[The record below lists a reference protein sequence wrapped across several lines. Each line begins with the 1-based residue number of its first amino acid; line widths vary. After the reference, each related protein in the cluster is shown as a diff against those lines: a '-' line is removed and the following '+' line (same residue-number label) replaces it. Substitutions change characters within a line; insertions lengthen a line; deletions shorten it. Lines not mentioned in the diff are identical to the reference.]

1 MPSLTTTQPFHIG
14 IGEPALDDLRARLR
28 RARHVRALRRLRGR
42 RTWEGGSDPD
52 YLDELIRYWRDE
64 YDWRRQ
70 ERELNLQSHYI
81 ASIDEARVHYVHEAG
96 LGTHPTPLLLLH
108 GWPDSFLR
116 YRKAIPHLIDAELDN
131 LREPTF
137 DVVVP
142 SLPGFGFTGVLP
154 PTTAIPD
161 IASSARLMHRLMTEI
176 LGYAKFMVAGGD
188 GGSAIA
194 QSMAIQFPASI
205 IGVHLTDIGWQ
216 GNTQTESLTGVER
229 KYLDAAKRRFL
240 EDGAYVGVHA
250 TLPRALAAGLNDSP
264 LGLASWIVD
273 RFHSWADTPRHFE
286 EGFGRDELLTNISIY
301 WFTQTIQS
309 SIYGYLA
316 ETRQPSLGTKDFVDQ
331 PVGLAFFPRDL
342 AGPPPRRLAERTL
355 NVVRWTE
362 MTGGGHFGA
371 WERPREYAADLK
383 NFMASLEDLLLTQDT
398 NGQHAHPAL

>member
-1 MPSLTTTQPFHIG
+1 MPAAPTTQPFHIG
-14 IGEPALDDLRARLR
+14 IPQAMLDDLRMRLERTRYARVLPPQ
-28 RARHVRALRRLRGR
+28 VRKPG
-42 RTWEGGSDPD
+42 WNGGSDPE
-52 YLDELIRYWRDE
+52 YLQELIRYWRDE
-64 YDWRRQ
+64 YDWRRH

-81 ASIDEARVHYVHEAG
+81 ASIDEARVHYVHETG
-96 LGTHPTPLLLLH
+96 LGPHPTPLLLLH

-116 YRKAIPHLIDAELDN
+116 YRKAIPHLIDGELDN

-142 SLPGFGFTGVLP
+142 SLPGFAFTGILP
-154 PTTAIPD
+154 PTSVIPG
-161 IASSARLMHRLMTEI
+161 IATSARLLHRLMTEV
-176 LGYAKFMVAGGD
+176 LGYTKFMVAGGD

-216 GNTQTESLTGVER
+216 GNVQTDSLTSVER
-229 KYLDAAKRRFL
+229 KYLEAAKRRFM

-264 LGLASWIVD
+264 LGLASWIID
-273 RFHSWADTPRHFE
+273 RFHSWADSPRHFE
-286 EGFGRDELLTNISIY
+286 EGFSRDELLSNISIY

-316 ETRQPSLGTKDFVDQ
+316 ETRQPSLGAKDFVDQ
-331 PVGLAFFPRDL
+331 PVGLAFFPKDL

-362 MTGGGHFGA
+362 MPGGGHFGA

-398 NGQHAHPAL
+398 NGQRAHPSL